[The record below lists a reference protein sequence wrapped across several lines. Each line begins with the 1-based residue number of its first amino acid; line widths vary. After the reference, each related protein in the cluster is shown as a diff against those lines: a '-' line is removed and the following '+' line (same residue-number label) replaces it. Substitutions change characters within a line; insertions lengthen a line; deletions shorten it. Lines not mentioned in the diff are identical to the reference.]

1 MNKYKMISICSFI
14 IVCVLLVSMLLPI
27 KTIAEDKESLELN
40 MHYEDSKVTAEIT
53 VNSDIYTGI
62 VCKYLMV
69 DDVLKSDNILAQT
82 KESGITINMDK
93 NENNIYK
100 TVIPN
105 VTKRY
110 VVIYVSI
117 GNCSLCD
124 YIDCQPNK
132 NQDQNDQP
140 NQDQND
146 QPNQDQNNQPNQN
159 QNDQQNQNQNDQQNQ
174 NQNDQPNQDQNDQ
187 PNQDQNNQP
196 NQNQNNQPN
205 QDQNDQ
211 PNQDQNN
218 QQNQNKNE
226 QPNQNEQQNQNNQ
239 SNQSQNEQPSQNQN
253 EQPSQNQNEQL
264 NQNSQT
270 NNGSG
275 NGNNNNSSNINKNT
289 SNDGNVKVIDKDNID
304 TSDFQE
310 IEKVVTSTTSDGSMP
325 QTGEDDF
332 VKILGIVV
340 FSLLSIFSFYKYEK
354 TK

>member
-124 YIDCQPNK
+124 FIDC
-132 NQDQNDQP
+132 
-140 NQDQND
+140 
-146 QPNQDQNNQPNQN
+146 QPNQN
-159 QNDQQNQNQNDQQNQ
+159 QNEQSNQNQNEQPNQNQNEQQNQNQNEQQNQ
-174 NQNDQPNQDQNDQ
+174 NKNEQTNQNQNE
-187 PNQDQNNQP
+187 QP
-196 NQNQNNQPN
+196 NQNQNEQPN
-205 QDQNDQ
+205 QNQNEQQDQNKNEQ
-211 PNQDQNN
+211 PNQNQNEQQN
-218 QQNQNKNE
+218 QNKNEQSNQNEQQNQNKNE
-226 QPNQNEQQNQNNQ
+226 QPNQNQNEQPNQNQNEQQNQNV
-239 SNQSQNEQPSQNQN
+239 EPKQNQN
-253 EQPSQNQNEQL
+253 EQK
-264 NQNSQT
+264 
-270 NNGSG
+270 NNG
-275 NGNNNNSSNINKNT
+275 NVNNNNSSNINNNT
-289 SNDGNVKVIDKDNID
+289 SDNSNVKVIDKDNID

-310 IEKVVTSTTSDGSMP
+310 IEKVVKSTTSDGNMP

-332 VKILGIVV
+332 AKILGIVV
-340 FSLLSIFSFYKYEK
+340 FSILSIFSFYKYEK

>member
-146 QPNQDQNNQPNQN
+146 QPNQDQNNQPNQ
-159 QNDQQNQNQNDQQNQ
+159 D
-174 NQNDQPNQDQNDQ
+174 QNDQPNQNQNDQ

-196 NQNQNNQPN
+196 NQNQNDQPN
-205 QDQNDQ
+205 QDQNDQPNKDQNDQ

-239 SNQSQNEQPSQNQN
+239 SNQSQN

>member
-124 YIDCQPNK
+124 FIDC
-132 NQDQNDQP
+132 
-140 NQDQND
+140 
-146 QPNQDQNNQPNQN
+146 QPNQN
-159 QNDQQNQNQNDQQNQ
+159 QNEQSNQNQNE
-174 NQNDQPNQDQNDQ
+174 QPNQ
-187 PNQDQNNQP
+187 
-196 NQNQNNQPN
+196 
-205 QDQNDQ
+205 
-211 PNQDQNN
+211 
-218 QQNQNKNE
+218 
-226 QPNQNEQQNQNNQ
+226 NQNEQQNQNV
-239 SNQSQNEQPSQNQN
+239 EPKQNQN
-253 EQPSQNQNEQL
+253 EQK
-264 NQNSQT
+264 
-270 NNGSG
+270 NNG
-275 NGNNNNSSNINKNT
+275 NVNNNNSSNINNNT
-289 SNDGNVKVIDKDNID
+289 SDNSNVKVIDKDNID

-310 IEKVVTSTTSDGSMP
+310 IEKVVKSTTSDGNMP

-332 VKILGIVV
+332 AKILGIVV
-340 FSLLSIFSFYKYEK
+340 FSILSIFSFYKYEK

>member
-146 QPNQDQNNQPNQN
+146 QPNQDQNNQPNQD
-159 QNDQQNQNQNDQQNQ
+159 QNDQPNQDQNDQPNQNQNDQQNQ
-174 NQNDQPNQDQNDQ
+174 NQNDQPNQDQN
-187 PNQDQNNQP
+187 N
-196 NQNQNNQPN
+196 
-205 QDQNDQ
+205 Q

-239 SNQSQNEQPSQNQN
+239 SNQSQN

>member
-146 QPNQDQNNQPNQN
+146 QPNQDQNNQPNQD
-159 QNDQQNQNQNDQQNQ
+159 QNDQPNQNQNN
-174 NQNDQPNQDQNDQ
+174 QPNQDQNDQ
-187 PNQDQNNQP
+187 PNQDQND
-196 NQNQNNQPN
+196 QPN

-239 SNQSQNEQPSQNQN
+239 SNQSQN

>member
-140 NQDQND
+140 NQDQN
-146 QPNQDQNNQPNQN
+146 NQPK
-159 QNDQQNQNQNDQQNQ
+159 Q

-187 PNQDQNNQP
+187 PNK
-196 NQNQNNQPN
+196 
-205 QDQNDQ
+205 DQNDQ

-239 SNQSQNEQPSQNQN
+239 SNQSQN

>member
-140 NQDQND
+140 NQNQND

-159 QNDQQNQNQNDQQNQ
+159 QNDQ
-174 NQNDQPNQDQNDQ
+174 PNK
-187 PNQDQNNQP
+187 
-196 NQNQNNQPN
+196 
-205 QDQNDQ
+205 DQNDQ

>member
-132 NQDQNDQP
+132 NQDNEQP

-146 QPNQDQNNQPNQN
+146 QPNQDQNE
-159 QNDQQNQNQNDQQNQ
+159 
-174 NQNDQPNQDQNDQ
+174 QPNQDQNDQ
-187 PNQDQNNQP
+187 PNQDQNDQQNQNQKDQP
-196 NQNQNNQPN
+196 NQDQNDQPN

-239 SNQSQNEQPSQNQN
+239 SNQSQN

>member
-146 QPNQDQNNQPNQN
+146 QPNQDQNNQPNQD
-159 QNDQQNQNQNDQQNQ
+159 QNDQPNQ

-187 PNQDQNNQP
+187 PNQNQNDQP
-196 NQNQNNQPN
+196 NQDQNDQPN
-205 QDQNDQ
+205 KDQNDQ

-239 SNQSQNEQPSQNQN
+239 SNQSQN

>member
-124 YIDCQPNK
+124 FIDC
-132 NQDQNDQP
+132 
-140 NQDQND
+140 
-146 QPNQDQNNQPNQN
+146 QPNQN
-159 QNDQQNQNQNDQQNQ
+159 QNEQSNQNQNEQPNQNQNEQQNQNQNEQQNQ
-174 NQNDQPNQDQNDQ
+174 NQNE
-187 PNQDQNNQP
+187 QP
-196 NQNQNNQPN
+196 NQNQNEQQDQNKNEQPN
-205 QDQNDQ
+205 QNQNEQ
-211 PNQDQNN
+211 QNQNKNEQSNQNE

-226 QPNQNEQQNQNNQ
+226 QPNQNQNEQPNQNQNEQQNQNV
-239 SNQSQNEQPSQNQN
+239 EPKQNQN
-253 EQPSQNQNEQL
+253 EQK
-264 NQNSQT
+264 
-270 NNGSG
+270 NNG
-275 NGNNNNSSNINKNT
+275 NVNNNNSSNINNNT
-289 SNDGNVKVIDKDNID
+289 SDNSNVKVIDKDNID

-310 IEKVVTSTTSDGSMP
+310 IEKVVKSTTSDGNMP

-332 VKILGIVV
+332 AKILGIVV
-340 FSLLSIFSFYKYEK
+340 FSILSIFSFYKYEK

>member
-27 KTIAEDKESLELN
+27 KTIEEDKESLELN

-124 YIDCQPNK
+124 FIDC
-132 NQDQNDQP
+132 
-140 NQDQND
+140 
-146 QPNQDQNNQPNQN
+146 QPNQN
-159 QNDQQNQNQNDQQNQ
+159 QNEQSNQNQNEQPNQNQNEQQNQNQNEQQNQ
-174 NQNDQPNQDQNDQ
+174 NQNE
-187 PNQDQNNQP
+187 QP
-196 NQNQNNQPN
+196 NQNQNEQQDQNKNEQPN
-205 QDQNDQ
+205 QNQNEQ
-211 PNQDQNN
+211 QNQNKNEQSNQNE

-226 QPNQNEQQNQNNQ
+226 QPNQNQNEQPNQNQNEQQNQNV
-239 SNQSQNEQPSQNQN
+239 EPKQNQN
-253 EQPSQNQNEQL
+253 EQK
-264 NQNSQT
+264 
-270 NNGSG
+270 NNG
-275 NGNNNNSSNINKNT
+275 NVNNNNSSNINNNT
-289 SNDGNVKVIDKDNID
+289 SDNSNVKVIDKDNID

-310 IEKVVTSTTSDGSMP
+310 IEKVVKSTTSDGNMP

-332 VKILGIVV
+332 AKILGIVV
-340 FSLLSIFSFYKYEK
+340 FSILSIFSFYKYEK